1 MLINGPRTVG
11 RICVISSVK
20 SKNAGGGCM
29 LDREGIKTV
38 RSQNLAGNI
47 SPDRLLQAIFNTR
60 HEGLVVVDSEG
71 IIGQISQS
79 LVEVFQKSQNYFIG
93 RPISETC
100 PYFRRIARVLRSGNP
115 EFGKIQAIAGKS
127 VMVDYIPITDRGEVT
142 GAVAKVTFL
151 SPQYPGDKGTAVKG
165 RNKISPG
172 HGYKIKYTI
181 DNILGSSPQMIDM
194 KETLLKIAPRNSNV
208 LITGESGTGKELFAQ
223 AIHAAS
229 LRRSGPFVKINCA
242 AIPENLLES
251 EFFGYEEGAFTGS
264 KKGGQSGKLELAHK
278 GTVFLDEIGELPF
291 PLQAK
296 LLRFIQDREI
306 QKLGSGETFISD
318 VRIVV
323 ATNVNLEQLVK
334 YKKFREDL
342 YYRLNVV
349 NLNIPPLRE
358 RKEDINELVGHF
370 IEKFN
375 RSFKFKVAGIST
387 EVKTILH
394 RYSWPGNVRELE
406 NVIERAFNIIEGNII
421 LPSHLPS
428 VLFLNQTSFSGEKS
442 DHHPMANIAS
452 ALNKGQTLEE
462 IMDQM
467 EKLVILQALMINHGN
482 KTRTAQLLNISRPG
496 LYKKMTK
503 LGLT

>member
-1 MLINGPRTVG
+1 MLQERFLAKNNSTGG
-11 RICVISSVK
+11 DISS
-20 SKNAGGGCM
+20 
-29 LDREGIKTV
+29 
-38 RSQNLAGNI
+38 
-47 SPDRLLQAIFNTR
+47 DRLLQAIFNNR
-60 HEGLVVVDSEG
+60 HEGLVVVDTQG
-71 IIGQISQS
+71 IVGQISES
-79 LVEVFQKSQNYFIG
+79 LVDILQKSQNYFIG

-100 PYFRRIARVLRSGNP
+100 PYFRRVARVLKTGTP
-115 EFGKIQAIAGKS
+115 EFGKIQAIQGKS
-127 VMVDYIPITDRGEVT
+127 VMVDYIPILDSGEIT
-142 GAVAKVTFL
+142 GALAKVTFL
-151 SPQYPGDKGTAVKG
+151 SPQYPGDKGLDLAKG
-165 RNKISPG
+165 RKKIG
-172 HGYKIKYTI
+172 AGQGYSIKYTV
-181 DNILGSSPQMIDM
+181 DNILGSSPQMIDL

-264 KKGGQSGKLELAHK
+264 KKGGQAGKLELANK

-291 PLQAK
+291 SLQAK

-318 VRIVV
+318 VRIVA
-323 ATNVNLEQLVK
+323 ATNVNLDQLVK

-342 YYRLNVV
+342 FYRLNVV

-358 RKEDINELVGHF
+358 RKEDITGLVDHF

-375 RSFKFKVAGIST
+375 RSFKFKVAGVSL
-387 EVKTILH
+387 EVKTILN
-394 RYSWPGNVRELE
+394 RYTWPGNVRELE
-406 NVIERAFNIIEGNII
+406 NVIERAFNILEGNII
-421 LPSHLPS
+421 LPSHLPPTI
-428 VLFLNQTSFSGEKS
+428 LNQAVFDGEKT

-467 EKLVILQALMINHGN
+467 EKLIILQALMISHGN
-482 KTRTAQLLNISRPG
+482 KAKTAQLLDISRPG
-496 LYKKMTK
+496 LYKKMIK

>member
-1 MLINGPRTVG
+1 MLQRDGILRGKTPHIAG
-11 RICVISSVK
+11 SIS
-20 SKNAGGGCM
+20 A
-29 LDREGIKTV
+29 
-38 RSQNLAGNI
+38 
-47 SPDRLLQAIFNTR
+47 DRLLQTIFNNR

-71 IIGQISQS
+71 IIGQISES
-79 LVEVFQKSQNYFIG
+79 LVGALQKSQNYFIG

-100 PYFRRIARVLRSGNP
+100 PYFRRMARVLKTGAP
-115 EFGKIQAIAGKS
+115 EFGKIQAIDGKS
-127 VMVDYIPITDRGEVT
+127 VMVDYIPITERGEIT
-142 GAVAKVTFL
+142 GALAKVTFL
-151 SPQYPGDKGTAVKG
+151 SPEYPVDNSSAQSRGKKKG
-165 RNKISPG
+165 SSG
-172 HGYKIKYTI
+172 HGFSVKYTV
-181 DNILGSSPQMIDM
+181 DNILGSSPQMIDL

-264 KKGGQSGKLELAHK
+264 KKGGQSGKLELANK

-291 PLQAK
+291 SLQAK

-306 QKLGSGETFISD
+306 QKLGSEETFISD
-318 VRIVV
+318 VRIVA

-334 YKKFREDL
+334 YRKFREDL

-358 RKEDINELVGHF
+358 RREDIVELVDHF
-370 IEKFN
+370 IKKFN
-375 RSFKFKVAGIST
+375 RSFKFKVAGISP
-387 EVKTILH
+387 EVKNILH
-394 RYSWPGNVRELE
+394 RYTWPGNVRELE
-406 NVIERAFNIIEGNII
+406 NVIERAFNMLEGNVI

-428 VLFLNQTSFSGEKS
+428 SLLNQAVFDGEKI

-467 EKLVILQALMINHGN
+467 EKLVILQALMISRGN
-482 KTRTAQLLNISRPG
+482 KAKTAQLLNISRPG
-496 LYKKMTK
+496 LYKKMVK

>member
-1 MLINGPRTVG
+1 MIH
-11 RICVISSVK
+11 
-20 SKNAGGGCM
+20 
-29 LDREGIKTV
+29 REGAKAAV
-38 RSQNLAGNI
+38 KGGNSAGNI
-47 SPDRLLQAIFNTR
+47 SADRLLQAIFNNR
-60 HEGLVVVDSEG
+60 HEGLVVVDG
-71 IIGQISQS
+71 QGVIGQISES
-79 LVEVFQKSQNYFIG
+79 LVEALQKSQNYFIG

-100 PYFRRIARVLRSGNP
+100 PYFRKVARVLRTGNP

-127 VMVDYIPITDRGEVT
+127 VMVDYIPIADHGEIT
-142 GAVAKVTFL
+142 GALVKVTFL
-151 SPQYPGDKGTAVKG
+151 SPQYPREKRSAPG
-165 RNKISPG
+165 RGRCRAPSA
-172 HGYKIKYTI
+172 HGYTVKYTI
-181 DNILGSSPQMIDM
+181 DDILGSSPQMIDL

-208 LITGESGTGKELFAQ
+208 LITGESGTGKELIAQ
-223 AIHAAS
+223 AIHNAS

-264 KKGGQSGKLELAHK
+264 KKGGQAGKLELANK

-306 QKLGSGETFISD
+306 QKLGSEETLISD
-318 VRIVV
+318 VRIVA

-358 RKEDINELVGHF
+358 RKEDIAELVAHF

-375 RSFKFKVAGIST
+375 RSFKFKVAGVSP
-387 EVKTILH
+387 EVQTVFN

-406 NVIERAFNIIEGNII
+406 NVIERAFNILEGNVI

-428 VLFLNQTSFSGEKS
+428 ALLSQTVFNREKS
-442 DHHPMANIAS
+442 DHPIDNIAS

-462 IMDQM
+462 IMDQL
-467 EKLVILQALMINHGN
+467 EKLVILQALMLSHGN
-482 KTRTAQLLNISRPG
+482 KAKTAQLLNISRPG
-496 LYKKMTK
+496 LYKKMAK
-503 LGLT
+503 LGLA

>member
-1 MLINGPRTVG
+1 MLQERFLAKNNSTGG
-11 RICVISSVK
+11 DIS
-20 SKNAGGGCM
+20 A
-29 LDREGIKTV
+29 
-38 RSQNLAGNI
+38 
-47 SPDRLLQAIFNTR
+47 DRLLQTIFNNR
-60 HEGLVVVDSEG
+60 HEGLVVVDAQG
-71 IIGQISQS
+71 VVGQISES
-79 LVEVFQKSQNYFIG
+79 LVDILQKSQNYFIG

-100 PYFRRIARVLRSGNP
+100 PYFRRVARVLKTGTP
-115 EFGKIQAIAGKS
+115 EFGKIQALQGKS
-127 VMVDYIPITDRGEVT
+127 VMVDYIPILDSGEIT
-142 GAVAKVTFL
+142 GALAKVTFL
-151 SPQYPGDKGTAVKG
+151 SPQYPGDKGLDLSKG
-165 RNKISPG
+165 RKKIG
-172 HGYKIKYTI
+172 AGQGYSIKYTV
-181 DNILGSSPQMIDM
+181 DNILGTSPQMIDL

-264 KKGGQSGKLELAHK
+264 KKGGQSGKLELANK

-291 PLQAK
+291 SLQAK

-318 VRIVV
+318 VRIVA
-323 ATNVNLEQLVK
+323 ATNVNLDQLVK

-342 YYRLNVV
+342 FYRLNVV

-358 RKEDINELVGHF
+358 RKEDITGLVDHF

-375 RSFKFKVAGIST
+375 RSFKFKVAGVSQ
-387 EVKTILH
+387 EVKTILNRH
-394 RYSWPGNVRELE
+394 TWPGNVRELE
-406 NVIERAFNIIEGNII
+406 NVIERAFNILEGNII
-421 LPSHLPS
+421 LPSHLPPTI
-428 VLFLNQTSFSGEKS
+428 LNQTVFDGEKT

-467 EKLVILQALMINHGN
+467 EKLVILQALMISHGN
-482 KTRTAQLLNISRPG
+482 KAKTAQLLDISRPG
-496 LYKKMTK
+496 LYKKMIK